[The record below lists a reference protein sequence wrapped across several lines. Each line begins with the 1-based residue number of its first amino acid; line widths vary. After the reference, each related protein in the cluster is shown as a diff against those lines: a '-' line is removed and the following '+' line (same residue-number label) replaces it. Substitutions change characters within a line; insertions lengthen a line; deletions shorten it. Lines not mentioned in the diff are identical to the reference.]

1 MTRKVCVCLFVVFF
15 IMGSHVYAH
24 KMLIEPT
31 EQGVVKVHYED
42 GSFSARTVVSVYDKH
57 ETLLGEG
64 KLDEHGYFSYDNID
78 GAYLLVADDG
88 IGHRVEWIVGEERET
103 TIFTENKWLVV
114 SIVLIVLVGF
124 ASFFQRKALRKNE
137 NNETG

>member
-1 MTRKVCVCLFVVFF
+1 MPKKVCVCLFIVFF

-24 KMLIEPT
+24 KMLIEPL

-42 GSFSARTVVSVYDKH
+42 GSFSTRTVVSVYD
-57 ETLLGEG
+57 EDEGLLEEG

-114 SIVLIVLVGF
+114 SVVLVLLIGI
-124 ASFFQRKALRKNE
+124 ALLFQRKAFRKKQ
-137 NNETG
+137 NNEIG